1 MSLLPICVPGL
12 LSELQS
18 VDSLGISVGIPGLV
32 QLDRVEHDMGIP
44 ERTDIHDE

>member
-1 MSLLPICVPGL
+1 MSLLPICVSGL

-32 QLDRVEHDMGIP
+32 QLDRAEHDMRAK
-44 ERTDIHDE
+44 EHVVVHDE